1 MFAGDELLL
10 DVGFA
15 VAWERLTQLAVRG
28 MLAAPAAD
36 AYGGGS
42 AGLVRVGAAGI
53 SKVVQVQVRELA
65 RADRSGGL
73 AIRWEATGP
82 GGGLFPVLDAD
93 IRLVP
98 AGEHSTMLTM
108 TGVYRP
114 PFGPLGESL
123 DRAVLHRV
131 ADATIRGFTARV
143 AAQITGRSVIAEAA
157 APGKAEASPSPAIS
171 GAGG

>member
-1 MFAGDELLL
+1 MLL

-15 VAWERLTQLAVRG
+15 VAWERLAQFAAGG
-28 MLAAPAAD
+28 MLAAPSAD
-36 AYGGGS
+36 AYGGEA

-53 SKVVQVQVRELA
+53 SKLVRVQVRELG
-65 RADRSGGL
+65 RAGRSGGL

-98 AGEHSTMLTM
+98 VGEHSTMLTM

-114 PFGPLGESL
+114 PFGLLGEAL

-131 ADATIRGFTARV
+131 ATATIRGFATRV
-143 AAQITGRSVIAEAA
+143 AAQITGRSVMAEAA
-157 APGKAEASPSPAIS
+157 APGQVEAPRRSPRLSNCP
-171 GAGG
+171 GPG